1 MNRGFLGG
9 TFNPPHL
16 GHIHAA
22 RAAME
27 QLGLDELY
35 FIPTGEPP
43 HKVLPEDT
51 ASAVQRLEMT
61 RLAASGI
68 PHAKALDLEIRREGP
83 SYSVLTARELLE
95 EDPEGELW
103 LLCGTDMFLT
113 LDQWYRAD
121 WLLENLHIAAYP
133 RKPGEMPDLEEKAE
147 VLRRRWNAQVEL
159 IRMEPM
165 EVSSTDVR
173 SALKR
178 GSGSALLG
186 DEIYAYILRNRLYGV
201 LPDPEGLW
209 RLVEPMLEEKR
220 VPHVRGCREEAKK
233 LALRWGADAEESE
246 RAAILHDVT
255 KKMPAEEQLRLCA
268 AYGIIPGRQR
278 CEANRGKADREAQE
292 RNRSINELE
301 RSCAEMGQRK
311 AAADMEER
319 QLLDKLWDGY
329 GLSRSAA
336 QSQRMMLESSSRA
349 QKRVGQLR
357 REMTALGSPNLAAI
371 EDFDRVNERYTYLD
385 TQKND
390 LEKAKRELE
399 EVLHTVTE
407 EMKRIFADEFQAV
420 AESFSQTFKELFG
433 GGRGELVL
441 EDPADILNCGIEI
454 RVQPPGKSLRTLTL
468 LSGGERAFVAIALYF
483 AMLKVRPAPFCV
495 LDEIESALD
504 ETNVGRFARY
514 TRSMSG
520 NTQFLVITHRRG
532 SMEEADMLYGV
543 TMQKG
548 ISQVLRVDL
557 KEAVKNTEA

>member
-1 MNRGFLGG
+1 MQ
-9 TFNPPHL
+9 
-16 GHIHAA
+16 
-22 RAAME
+22 E
-27 QLGLDELY
+27 
-35 FIPTGEPP
+35 
-43 HKVLPEDT
+43 
-51 ASAVQRLEMT
+51 
-61 RLAASGI
+61 
-68 PHAKALDLEIRREGP
+68 
-83 SYSVLTARELLE
+83 
-95 EDPEGELW
+95 
-103 LLCGTDMFLT
+103 
-113 LDQWYRAD
+113 
-121 WLLENLHIAAYP
+121 
-133 RKPGEMPDLEEKAE
+133 
-147 VLRRRWNAQVEL
+147 
-159 IRMEPM
+159 
-165 EVSSTDVR
+165 
-173 SALKR
+173 
-178 GSGSALLG
+178 
-186 DEIYAYILRNRLYGV
+186 
-201 LPDPEGLW
+201 
-209 RLVEPMLEEKR
+209 
-220 VPHVRGCREEAKK
+220 
-233 LALRWGADAEESE
+233 
-246 RAAILHDVT
+246 
-255 KKMPAEEQLRLCA
+255 
-268 AYGIIPGRQR
+268 RQR

-336 QSQRMMLESSSRA
+336 QSQRMTLDSSSRA
-349 QKRVGQLR
+349 QKRAGQLR

-371 EDFDRVNERYTYLD
+371 DDFDRVNERYTYLD

-399 EVLHTVTE
+399 EVLQTVTE
-407 EMKRIFADEFQAV
+407 EMKRIFADEFKAV

-504 ETNVGRFARY
+504 EANVARFARY
-514 TRSMSG
+514 TRSMAG

-557 KEAVKNTEA
+557 KEAVRNTEA